1 MAKKVQTT
9 IETGKG
15 SHRIITSSDNKY
27 GYVTN
32 MFEDTV
38 SVLNLENNKV
48 VETIEVGSIPNGISI
63 MD

>member
-1 MAKKVQTT
+1 
-9 IETGKG
+9 
-15 SHRIITSSDNKY
+15 
-27 GYVTN
+27 

-48 VETIEVGSIPNGISI
+48 VETLEVGSIPNGISI